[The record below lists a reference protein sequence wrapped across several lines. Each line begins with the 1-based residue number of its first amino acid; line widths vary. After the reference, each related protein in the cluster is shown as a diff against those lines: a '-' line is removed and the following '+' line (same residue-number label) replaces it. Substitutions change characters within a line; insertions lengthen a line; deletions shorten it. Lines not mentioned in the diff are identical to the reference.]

1 MVFIQH
7 EWLTIREL
15 VLKAGVLLAEDTHMY
30 AVAVLA

>member
-7 EWLTIREL
+7 EWFTIREL
-15 VLKAGVLLAEDTHMY
+15 VLKAGALLAEDMHMY